1 MLEPMARKTTSKK
14 LVSIELRFTSSEDA
28 EQVAERVREAV
39 RMIVGRDA
47 LEDFRV
53 RAQPLEPPKD
63 RIRPR

>member
-1 MLEPMARKTTSKK
+1 MAAPK
-14 LVSIELRFTSSEDA
+14 LVTIDVRFATSEDP

-47 LEDFRV
+47 LDHFRW
-53 RAQPLEPPKD
+53 RTELLEPPKD